1 MGLRFQRRIKIAPGI
16 TLVASKRGVG
26 LSGGVRG
33 ARVSVTPSGV
43 HTHGGIPGTG
53 LAYRS
58 KLDKK
63 GGKGSGR
70 GARGEKASMEI
81 GWSIDADGV
90 VSLSAVDGVALSEQQ
105 AREAKKVLE
114 TPIREELELLCASN
128 NATLDAVGKIH
139 HQTPAPQASPV
150 FTAKVFDTPAPKKPA
165 LPQGGVWEAI
175 WPPAK
180 RRLEV
185 KRAAIKAEYA
195 EVAEEWA
202 KTRAAFM
209 AAEAERERRETVDVW
224 TSLEAMAVTL
234 ETHLAEILWPRETEV
249 TFDLG
254 DNSKTVAASVNLP
267 SEDEMPYEE
276 WRLHGSQLRLTRKT
290 LTATRRREAYRNYVH
305 GVAIRVL
312 GEVFARLP
320 TVQVALVNGVVTT
333 DNSATGE
340 PEEAALYSVIARRSE
355 WSQIWFDRMAGTDPG
370 ETLGLFNLRRDLTK
384 TGVFRTV
391 QPFSVEELEDQ
402 AKSAR

>member
-1 MGLRFQRRIKIAPGI
+1 M
-16 TLVASKRGVG
+16 
-26 LSGGVRG
+26 
-33 ARVSVTPSGV
+33 
-43 HTHGGIPGTG
+43 
-53 LAYRS
+53 
-58 KLDKK
+58 
-63 GGKGSGR
+63 
-70 GARGEKASMEI
+70 
-81 GWSIDADGV
+81 
-90 VSLSAVDGVALSEQQ
+90 
-105 AREAKKVLE
+105 
-114 TPIREELELLCASN
+114 
-128 NATLDAVGKIH
+128 
-139 HQTPAPQASPV
+139 
-150 FTAKVFDTPAPKKPA
+150 
-165 LPQGGVWEAI
+165 
-175 WPPAK
+175 
-180 RRLEV
+180 
-185 KRAAIKAEYA
+185 
-195 EVAEEWA
+195 
-202 KTRAAFM
+202 
-209 AAEAERERRETVDVW
+209 
-224 TSLEAMAVTL
+224 
-234 ETHLAEILWPRETEV
+234 
-249 TFDLG
+249 
-254 DNSKTVAASVNLP
+254 P

-402 AKSAR
+402 